1 MKLHLIVSAVII
13 STSINAY
20 SSDVSVEKQ
29 SEVEQVLA
37 NKQQDVEKSVD
48 KDYRMDGD
56 VKIELELQKIIDEC
70 KLMFPACD
78 N

>member
-20 SSDVSVEKQ
+20 SSDIPVEEQNK
-29 SEVEQVLA
+29 VEQILVDGA
-37 NKQQDVEKSVD
+37 QDVD
-48 KDYRMDGD
+48 KNDVIDD
-56 VKIELELQKIIDEC
+56 NVKIELELERIMKEC